1 MWVAVGNM
9 PIKRFCGVLSS
20 VGFSAVEYH
29 DSGIVVS
36 DWFTLVA
43 GVGVGVLWLLSIRGW
58 YLFMCFV
65 GVGRH
70 VVGRHFVTVVV
81 GAVVVLLSSWPSRSV
96 FSPLLLVSFVCR
108 SWSCHLSV
116 AAGGCGSQ
124 RGHFLL

>member
-20 VGFSAVEYH
+20 VCFSAVEYH

-81 GAVVVLLSSWPSRSV
+81 GAVVVQLSSWPSSPHIGLLAIVGESFAVLSSYCCWWWWFTARA
-96 FSPLLLVSFVCR
+96 FSLVT
-108 SWSCHLSV
+108 
-116 AAGGCGSQ
+116 
-124 RGHFLL
+124 